1 MELIGGRF
9 GLSCND
15 QGHGE
20 GHFDLLTLMIAQ
32 PRVIKG
38 APRNN
43 DGNERCERA
52 SFRSASL
59 DTKILK

>member
-9 GLSCND
+9 GLSCDD
-15 QGHGE
+15 Q